1 MLYERAD
8 TSSMCIPTPFPNA
21 NKMHPIP
28 NPIEDINNPNFPNK
42 RLIVI

>member
-1 MLYERAD
+1 MLNEKAD
-8 TSSMCIPTPFPNA
+8 TSSIYIPQVFPNA

-42 RLIVI
+42 RLMVI